1 MAELRLITVNE
12 ITNRTTKLAMSVVE
26 ETPHASPIMSEPK
39 FGRMNSAREIVPTNF
54 TVSNMTLKISLENGN
69 KKEMPQSRFEGWFGL
84 VPVFSE
90 QYAEVRALRCQTC
103 ADAWKRGRKWAE
115 WPGLWKR

>member
-26 ETPHASPIMSEPK
+26 ETPHASPIISEPK
-39 FGRMNSAREIVPTNF
+39 FGRMNSAREIIPTNF
-54 TVSNMTLKISLENGN
+54 TLSNITLKSPLENGN
-69 KKEMPQSRFEGWFGL
+69 KKEMPQNRFEAGFGL
-84 VPVFSE
+84 VPVFSK
-90 QYAEVRALRCQTC
+90 QYAEAPALRCQTC
-103 ADAWKRGRKWAE
+103 ADVWKRGRIWAE